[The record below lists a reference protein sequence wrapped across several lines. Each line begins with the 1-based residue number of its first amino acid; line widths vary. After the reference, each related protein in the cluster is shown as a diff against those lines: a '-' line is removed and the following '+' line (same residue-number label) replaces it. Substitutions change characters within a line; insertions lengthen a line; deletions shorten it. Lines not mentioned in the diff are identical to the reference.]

1 MYESPSIKDL
11 KRKAREDT
19 EVDCYFTFGPKQSLQ
34 SNFEALVQIS
44 EYKPQFL
51 RFLIKEY
58 KDKIYSRIIGEKFF
72 YCSIDNECKR
82 F

>member
-58 KDKIYSRIIGEKFF
+58 KDKIYSRIIGEKIF